1 MITNNNIPVI
11 KSQLCGIVNTVQ
23 RLYFCSILQHITENT
38 PLTIIELKKMNDIKE
53 NYESKTLWV
62 VLLTA
67 VTMVVEIFF
76 GLTTQSMA
84 LLADGIHMGSHV
96 LAIGLS
102 WLAYVLVRKLSK
114 NNKFKG
120 NSDKILS
127 LSGYSSGLMLLVF
140 AVFIMVEAVE
150 RFFNPVDIIYK
161 EAILIACIGLAVNVA
176 SALLL
181 HHDHAHSD
189 HNIQAAYLHVI
200 ADALTS
206 LSAILGL
213 VAGLIW
219 GIPFID
225 TIAALISSLVII
237 KWSVGLL
244 KDSGRVLLDIEHDEN
259 DHHHH
264 HGHAHYHEHV
274 HHHEN

>member
-1 MITNNNIPVI
+1 MNNI
-11 KSQLCGIVNTVQ
+11 K
-23 RLYFCSILQHITENT
+23 
-38 PLTIIELKKMNDIKE
+38 ND
-53 NYESKTLWV
+53 YESKTLWV

-67 VTMVVEIFF
+67 ITMVVEIVF
-76 GLTTQSMA
+76 GLSTKSMA

-102 WLAYVLVRKLSK
+102 WVAYVLVRKLS
-114 NNKFKG
+114 NNGKFKG
-120 NSDKILS
+120 NSGKILS

-140 AVFIMVEAVE
+140 AVFIIVEAVE
-150 RFFNPVDIIYK
+150 RFFNPVEIIYK
-161 EAILIACIGLAVNVA
+161 EAIMVACIGLAVNIV

-189 HNIQAAYLHVI
+189 HNIRAAYLHVI

-213 VAGLIW
+213 AAGMIW
-219 GIPFID
+219 GIPFVD
-225 TIAALISSLVII
+225 TIAALISSFVII

-244 KDSGRVLLDIEHDEN
+244 KDSGKTLLDMEHEHN
-259 DHHHH
+259 EHGHIHHHKH
-264 HGHAHYHEHV
+264 
-274 HHHEN
+274 